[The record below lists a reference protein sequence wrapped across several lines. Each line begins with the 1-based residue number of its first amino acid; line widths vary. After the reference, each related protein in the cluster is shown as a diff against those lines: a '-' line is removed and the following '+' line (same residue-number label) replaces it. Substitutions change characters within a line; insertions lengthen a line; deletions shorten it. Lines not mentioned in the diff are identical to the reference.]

1 MDGQLTLGL
10 GFECLAKAVYACPC
24 RHGPPAVALGPG
36 RTLIRPA
43 CACFGAQEFNITA
56 VGKDDKL
63 DMALKGSY
71 VAAKYTVVASLA
83 QSGKVC
89 WNLCWQPA
97 RPGWSD

>member
-1 MDGQLTLGL
+1 M
-10 GFECLAKAVYACPC
+10 
-24 RHGPPAVALGPG
+24 
-36 RTLIRPA
+36 
-43 CACFGAQEFNITA
+43 
-56 VGKDDKL
+56 GKDDKL

-89 WNLCWQPA
+89 WNPCWQPA